1 MLPLNQPADDF
12 EGFQKI
18 HLMGIGGA
26 GMSGLALLL
35 EEMGYEVSGCDV
47 AHSYYIEKVNSKG
60 IQFRMGHSHEH
71 IDEFSPDVLVCSSAI
86 PSGNA
91 EILYARERGIPVFKR
106 AEVLSWL
113 FNRRIGIGISGTHG
127 KTTTASMIGLIFEHA
142 GLEPTVAIGGEL
154 CDIGGNA
161 KLGKGQ
167 HMIAELDE
175 SDGSFELFNSHIA
188 VVTNAD
194 WDHVDYYPS
203 HRSVLDAYSR
213 FLDNRCSSGK
223 AIVCGEDKGLATLL
237 EKGIGGDV
245 ITYGWGNAWD
255 WGAHEVIHKSGG
267 GVSFKVLHNGREAG
281 SLALQISGD
290 HNVLNAL
297 AACAVASSF
306 SIPFDTTTEAL
317 KTFRGA
323 KRRLQHMG
331 KIANID
337 VFDDYGHHPKEVSAT
352 LTALRK
358 MFPDRRIMAVFQPH
372 RFTRTAAMYREFA
385 DVLTL
390 ADEIFLMPIY
400 PADEMPIEGI
410 DSNLIGDLVNQKGH
424 RTFRLC
430 SGSDDVVD
438 KICEL
443 VKDGDVVT
451 TIGAGDV
458 FIVGEK
464 VIQRLQ
470 KTGLPNNA
478 VALET

>member
-1 MLPLNQPADDF
+1 
-12 EGFQKI
+12 
-18 HLMGIGGA
+18 MGIGGA

-35 EEMGYEVSGCDV
+35 RQMGFDVSGCDV
-47 AHSYYIEKVNSKG
+47 AHSCYIDKLNTAG
-60 IQFRMGHSHEH
+60 IQFRIGHSREH
-71 IDEFSPDVLVCSSAI
+71 IEEFHPDALVCSSAI

-91 EILYARERGIPVFKR
+91 EILFAMKNGVPVFKR
-106 AEVLSWL
+106 AEVLSWI

-127 KTTTASMIGLIFEHA
+127 KTTTSSMVGCVFESV

-161 KLGKGQ
+161 KLGRGQ

-175 SDGSFELFNSHIA
+175 SDGSFELFKSHVA

-203 HRSVLDAYSR
+203 LHSVLSAYER
-213 FLDNRCSSGK
+213 FLDNRAKGGK
-223 AIVCGEDKGLATLL
+223 AIVCGEDKGLTALL
-237 EKGIGGDV
+237 EKGIEGEV
-245 ITYGWGNAWD
+245 ITYGWGSSWD
-255 WGAHEVIHKSGG
+255 WGAHEVVHKPGG
-267 GVSFKVLHNGREAG
+267 GINFKVLHRGREIG
-281 SLALQISGD
+281 PVTLQVSGD

-297 AACAVASSF
+297 AACVVASCF
-306 SIPFDTTTEAL
+306 FIPFEKTAEAL
-317 KTFRGA
+317 QTFRGA
-323 KRRLQHMG
+323 KRRMQHMG
-331 KIANID
+331 KISNID
-337 VFDDYGHHPKEVSAT
+337 VFDDYGHHPKEVAAT

-358 MFPDRRIMAVFQPH
+358 MFPGRRLMTVFQPH

-410 DSNLIGDLVNQKGH
+410 DSNLIGDLMNQKGL
-424 RTFRLC
+424 RNFRLC
-430 SGSDDVVD
+430 SGSDEVVAQV
-438 KICEL
+438 CEFI
-443 VKDGDVVT
+443 KDGDVIT

-458 FIVGEK
+458 FTVGEK
-464 VIQRLQ
+464 VIQQLQ
-470 KTGLPNNA
+470 KTGLPTNA